1 MQKGALMKQNTTAI
15 YDVDTLNILSP
26 DKIGL
31 TETESGYL
39 EFRMTA
45 GIMKRLTLQ
54 GSYRSTMKTGI

>member
-1 MQKGALMKQNTTAI
+1 MKQNTTAI

-26 DKIGL
+26 DKIGF

-45 GIMKRLTLQ
+45 
-54 GSYRSTMKTGI
+54 

>member
-1 MQKGALMKQNTTAI
+1 MKQNTTAI

-39 EFRMTA
+39 EF
-45 GIMKRLTLQ
+45 
-54 GSYRSTMKTGI
+54 SYDGRDYDCLLYTSDAADD

>member
-39 EFRMTA
+39 EFSYDGRDYERS
-45 GIMKRLTLQ
+45 ILQ

>member
-39 EFRMTA
+39 EFCMTA

>member
-1 MQKGALMKQNTTAI
+1 MKQNTTAI

-39 EFRMTA
+39 EFSYDGRDYEKVDLT
-45 GIMKRLTLQ
+45 RLVP
-54 GSYRSTMKTGI
+54 